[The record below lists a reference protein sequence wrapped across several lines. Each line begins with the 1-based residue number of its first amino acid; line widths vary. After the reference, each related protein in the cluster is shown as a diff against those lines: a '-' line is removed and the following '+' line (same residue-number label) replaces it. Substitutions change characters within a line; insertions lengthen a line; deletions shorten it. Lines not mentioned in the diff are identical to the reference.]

1 VDVPITRR
9 LVLLYEF
16 VEGDDIVERRAPYRE
31 AHIGQIRE
39 WSADGRVLMAGALG
53 DPPRGGLLV
62 FDVEDPAEVESFA
75 RADPYVTNGLVASW
89 RIEPWSVV
97 S

>member
-1 VDVPITRR
+1 MDVRITRR

-16 VEGDDIVERRAPYRE
+16 VEIDDIVERRAPYRE

-39 WSADGRVLMAGALG
+39 WLADGRVLMAGALG
-53 DPPRGGLLV
+53 DPPHGGLLI
-62 FDVEDPAEVESFA
+62 FDVEDPDEVERFA
-75 RADPYVTNGLVASW
+75 REDPYVINGLVASW
-89 RIEPWSVV
+89 RVEPWSVV